1 MTRSVSANP
10 NYKND
15 GGDIGSFPRSFHL
28 EMVQDQARVVPIT
41 RAIEQLGRVY
51 PNGVFC
57 ELGCGSG
64 IFLIQA
70 AKYFDHVIGV
80 EADPDILSFTRQVI
94 EESEFSERITLIE
107 GDATGP
113 ESLIDVPKLD
123 VLFAEMLS
131 IWLIEEPQIPAVNN
145 YRSKL
150 SDNGFVCPSKIINVM
165 SVGKQDYRAGQ
176 IELKAPIGSF
186 ATNRKPSIITETK
199 IASIHNMIEFQEAA
213 RQGSVEFTAMLDE
226 EVNCVILNSYV
237 EFCSGENFSSS
248 DSLMPKSIV
257 PTRNVVNVEAG
268 QSFLVDFYIPDGA
281 KLEDVEFFV
290 RL

>member
-15 GGDIGSFPRSFHL
+15 DGGIGSFPRSFHL
-28 EMVQDQARVVPIT
+28 EMVQDQARVVPIM
-41 RAIEQLGRVY
+41 RAIERLGSVY
-51 PNGVFC
+51 SNGVFC

-64 IFLIQA
+64 IFLIKA

-80 EADPDILSFTRQVI
+80 EADQGILSFARQTI
-94 EESEFSERITLIE
+94 QESAFSKKITLIE
-107 GDATGP
+107 GDATGVD
-113 ESLIDVPKLD
+113 SLVNVPKLD

-165 SVGKQDYRAGQ
+165 SVGRQDYKVGQ
-176 IELKAPIGSF
+176 VELKAPIGSF

-199 IASIHNMIEFQEAA
+199 IASIHNMIEFQNEF

-257 PTRNVVNVEAG
+257 PTRNVISVEAG
-268 QSFLVDFYIPDGA
+268 QSFFVDYHIPDKA
-281 KLEDVEFFV
+281 KLEDAEFFV